1 MSSSAEEA
9 SPADTDGG
17 AVISSSSV
25 ERTTPESGE
34 DAVNYTITSS
44 AVVVKLTAQYH
55 PEAHH
60 RLAAEE
66 FVLVLHACVPVVPVC
81 GGLFMVAMD
90 RVHEKVAWDLVQ

>member
-34 DAVNYTITSS
+34 DAVNFTITSS

-66 FVLVLHACVPVVPVC
+66 FVLVLHACVPVC
-81 GGLFMVAMD
+81 GGLFMIAMD